1 MEYKLYT
8 SAQNLPN
15 RNVKVRINMLL
26 DGKDVVEIDIKSSFV
41 RMAIASENVRLPD
54 DPYMSIAN
62 KAKLTRNQVK
72 RFFIRAFGSSNRG
85 FNLKDDKEPEN
96 SITKEDRV
104 LLEKIVQGTYPKVF

>member
-1 MEYKLYT
+1 MSENLFMEYKLYT

-85 FNLKDDKEPEN
+85 FNLKDERTRKLYY
-96 SITKEDRV
+96 KR
-104 LLEKIVQGTYPKVF
+104 G